1 MQISFE
7 EKDINMAIMML
18 NQIKVE
24 GIQQAS
30 LLVAVNNILIKG
42 ERIERAKNGTGTER
56 PKKTAKEEPYW
67 QLEASLII

>member
-56 PKKTAKEEPYW
+56 PKKTAKEEP
-67 QLEASLII
+67 

>member
-30 LLVAVNNILIKG
+30 LLVAVNNMLIKG
-42 ERIERAKNGTGTER
+42 ERIERAENGTGTER
-56 PKKTAKEEPYW
+56 PKKTAKEEP
-67 QLEASLII
+67 

>member
-1 MQISFE
+1 MKIAFE

-30 LLVAVNNILIKG
+30 LMVAINNILVKG
-42 ERIERAKNGTGTER
+42 EKADPAGKAER
-56 PKKTAKEEPYW
+56 TAEEEW
-67 QLEASLII
+67 

>member
-1 MQISFE
+1 MQIVFE

-30 LLVAVNNILIKG
+30 LLVAINNILTKG
-42 ERIERAKNGTGTER
+42 EKAEQEENGRGAGNI
-56 PKKTAKEEPYW
+56 KKTAKEG
-67 QLEASLII
+67 S